1 MNKEVGSGSSQY
13 PVGYWDQLVTEK
25 EAAKFLGYSVRA
37 LQNWRLRG
45 GGPPFV
51 KVSSRSVRYRRGD
64 FRDWA
69 HERRRTSTSDAGG
82 GASPRKLNL
91 DD

>member
-1 MNKEVGSGSSQY
+1 MNKGTGFGSGQY

-25 EAAKFLGYSVRA
+25 EGARFLGYSVRA

-45 GGPPFV
+45 GGPSFV
-51 KVSSRSVRYRRGD
+51 KVSSRSVRYRRSD
-64 FRDWA
+64 LRDWA
-69 HERRRTSTSDAGG
+69 QERLRTSTSNTGRNEG
-82 GASPRKLNL
+82 PGLSL

>member
-1 MNKEVGSGSSQY
+1 
-13 PVGYWDQLVTEK
+13 
-25 EAAKFLGYSVRA
+25 
-37 LQNWRLRG
+37 LRG
-45 GGPPFV
+45 GGPPYV

-69 HERRRTSTSDAGG
+69 QERRRTSTSDTGG
-82 GASPRKLNL
+82 GAPPSKLNL